1 MWRDGR
7 RDDERHNAKEV
18 DLGGYR
24 HQGSLEIAAP
34 EALYAVGFGRKLRK
48 NPSRASAG
56 FAGRPR
62 FGYTIDEDEERT
74 REETNCPLK
83 RVRSTYTL

>member
-1 MWRDGR
+1 MMSITTLKRPIWGDTG
-7 RDDERHNAKEV
+7 
-18 DLGGYR
+18 

-34 EALYAVGFGRKLRK
+34 EALYAVGFGRKLQK
-48 NPSRASAG
+48 NPSRASVG

-62 FGYTIDEDEERT
+62 FGYTIDEDGERE

-83 RVRSTYTL
+83 RVRSKCRGIH